1 MHQLDQ
7 KKLLIETILPY
18 LTGAPADAVQ
28 RLLQKSVSDL
38 EQILD
43 DAITKRAR
51 AEAAERVKQHADEMR
66 RESQLEGSFVH
77 ACMAVINN
85 RRLSTCDGNRAM
97 LESLLNPGEEPSAKL
112 YAALAEQYP
121 TKFAWETPQSKP
133 TKEDQRATF
142 DAFVRENNL
151 SSVEANFNLFKEG
164 ASVEHFAGASGIER
178 AQYAN
183 EQAQARQHFLI
194 HDATPQQL
202 KEEAQFQS
210 ATEREIAIKA
220 EADRQHQF
228 VSQAQAGLYS
238 PLPTHNQA
246 GELMDG
252 KYFKRISTLDYQL
265 FKAMVRKHGS
275 AQITERLRSATPAP
289 AVPAV

>member
-1 MHQLDQ
+1 
-7 KKLLIETILPY
+7 
-18 LTGAPADAVQ
+18 
-28 RLLQKSVSDL
+28 
-38 EQILD
+38 
-43 DAITKRAR
+43 
-51 AEAAERVKQHADEMR
+51 MR
-66 RESQLEGSFVH
+66 RESRLEGSFVH

-85 RRLSTCDGNRAM
+85 RHLSTCDGNRAM

-112 YAALAEQYP
+112 YVALAEQYP

-133 TKEDQRATF
+133 TKEDQRAAF
-142 DAFVRENNL
+142 DAFVRENDL
-151 SSVEANFNLFKEG
+151 SSVEANFNLFKAG
-164 ASVEHFAGASGIER
+164 ASVEQFAGARGIER
-178 AQYAN
+178 TQYAN

-210 ATEREIAIKA
+210 ATEREIAIKT

-228 VSQAQAGLYS
+228 VAQKQAGLYS
-238 PLPTHNQA
+238 PLPTHNAQ
-246 GELMDG
+246 GEVMDG

-275 AQITERLRSATPAP
+275 AQITERLRAPATPAGP
-289 AVPAV
+289 TV